1 MAPRTSYPLPAQHPF
16 GGMDAWRLLSLR
28 AAASP
33 EAPFLTWHPYSL
45 LPTIWCGGRAVL
57 LPKWSTSRFWDVPLR
72 YGCTWTSLM
81 GLSMRAVLGIE
92 AHKRINDCG

>member
-33 EAPFLTWHPYSL
+33 EKPFLT
-45 LPTIWCGGRAVL
+45 TITDNSGGA
-57 LPKWSTSRFWDVPLR
+57 
-72 YGCTWTSLM
+72 G
-81 GLSMRAVLGIE
+81 
-92 AHKRINDCG
+92 